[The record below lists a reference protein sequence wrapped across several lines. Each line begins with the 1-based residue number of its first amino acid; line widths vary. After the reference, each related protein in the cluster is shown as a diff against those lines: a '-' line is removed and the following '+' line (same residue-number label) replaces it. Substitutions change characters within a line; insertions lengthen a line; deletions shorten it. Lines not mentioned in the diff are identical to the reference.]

1 MKKLAAKFLS
11 FISLVFFSS
20 HILSSSLELECF
32 GESELPNLYY
42 GRETLDKSL
51 HLRLESNLIGF
62 YFSLNEAE
70 KTGNVRF
77 LGLIDP
83 NTNPIKKSFNLSNLE
98 MSERF
103 ISAEVKIDIDR
114 KGAFEI
120 DRGRG
125 EIRYWSQSWP
135 KSVAGTCEKLK
146 TLVPKF

>member
-1 MKKLAAKFLS
+1 MKKLLANIFS

-20 HILSSSLELECF
+20 HILSASLELECF
-32 GESELPNLYY
+32 GESDLPNLYY
-42 GRETLDKSL
+42 GRETLDKSW
-51 HLRLESNLIGF
+51 HLKLEPKLIGF

-70 KTGNVRF
+70 KTGKVRF
-77 LGLIDP
+77 LGLIAP
-83 NTNPIKKSFNLSNLE
+83 NTNSEEKSFNLSNLE

-120 DRGRG
+120 DRGKG
-125 EIRYWSQSWP
+125 MIRYWSQSWP

-146 TLVPKF
+146 VLVPKF

>member
-1 MKKLAAKFLS
+1 MKKLLANIFS

-20 HILSSSLELECF
+20 HILSASLELECF
-32 GESELPNLYY
+32 GESDLPNLYY
-42 GRETLDKSL
+42 GRETLDKSW
-51 HLRLESNLIGF
+51 HLKLESKLIGF

-70 KTGNVRF
+70 KTGKVRF

-83 NTNPIKKSFNLSNLE
+83 NTNSTKKSFNLSNLE

-120 DRGRG
+120 DRGKG
-125 EIRYWSQSWP
+125 MIRYWSQSWP

-146 TLVPKF
+146 VLVPKF

>member
-1 MKKLAAKFLS
+1 MKKLLANIFS

-20 HILSSSLELECF
+20 HILSASLELECF
-32 GESELPNLYY
+32 GESDLPNLYY
-42 GRETLDKSL
+42 GRETLDESW
-51 HLRLESNLIGF
+51 HLKLESKLIGF

-70 KTGNVRF
+70 KTGKVRF

-83 NTNPIKKSFNLSNLE
+83 NANSRKKSFNLSNLE

-120 DRGRG
+120 DRGKG
-125 EIRYWSQSWP
+125 MIRYWSQSWP

-146 TLVPKF
+146 VLVPKF

>member
-1 MKKLAAKFLS
+1 MSAS
-11 FISLVFFSS
+11 FFFSLQT
-20 HILSSSLELECF
+20 LSSSLELECF
-32 GESELPNLYY
+32 GESDLPNLYY
-42 GRETLDKSL
+42 GRETLDESW
-51 HLRLESNLIGF
+51 HLKLESKLIGF

-70 KTGNVRF
+70 KTGKVRF

-83 NTNPIKKSFNLSNLE
+83 NMNSTKKSFNLSNLE

-120 DRGRG
+120 DRGKG
-125 EIRYWSQSWP
+125 MIRYWSQSWP

-146 TLVPKF
+146 VLVPKF

>member
-1 MKKLAAKFLS
+1 MKKLLANIFS

-20 HILSSSLELECF
+20 HILSASLELECF
-32 GESELPNLYY
+32 GESDLPNLYY
-42 GRETLDKSL
+42 GRETLDKSW
-51 HLRLESNLIGF
+51 HLKLESKLIGF

-70 KTGNVRF
+70 KTGKVRF

-83 NTNPIKKSFNLSNLE
+83 NTNSAKKSFNLSNLE

-103 ISAEVKIDIDR
+103 VSAEVKIDIDR

-120 DRGRG
+120 DRLSGM
-125 EIRYWSQSWP
+125 IRYWSQSWP

-146 TLVPKF
+146 VLVPKF

>member
-1 MKKLAAKFLS
+1 MKKLLANIFS

-20 HILSSSLELECF
+20 HILSASLELECF
-32 GESELPNLYY
+32 GESDLPNLYY
-42 GRETLDKSL
+42 GRETLDKSW
-51 HLRLESNLIGF
+51 HLKLESKLIGF

-70 KTGNVRF
+70 KTGKVRF
-77 LGLIDP
+77 LGLIAP
-83 NTNPIKKSFNLSNLE
+83 NTNSEEKSFNLSNLE

-120 DRGRG
+120 DRGKG
-125 EIRYWSQSWP
+125 MIRYWSQSWP

-146 TLVPKF
+146 VLVPKF

>member
-1 MKKLAAKFLS
+1 MKKSAVEI
-11 FISLVFFSS
+11 FIFGSLVFFSLQT
-20 HILSSSLELECF
+20 LSSSLELECF
-32 GESELPNLYY
+32 GESDLPNLYY
-42 GRETLDKSL
+42 GRETLDKSW
-51 HLRLESNLIGF
+51 HLKLESKLIGF

-70 KTGNVRF
+70 KTGKVRF

-83 NTNPIKKSFNLSNLE
+83 NMKSTKKSFDLSNLE

-120 DRGRG
+120 DRGKG
-125 EIRYWSQSWP
+125 MIRYWSQSWP

-146 TLVPKF
+146 VLVPKF

>member
-1 MKKLAAKFLS
+1 MKKSAVEI
-11 FISLVFFSS
+11 FIFVSLVFFSLQT
-20 HILSSSLELECF
+20 LSSSLELECF
-32 GESELPNLYY
+32 GESDLPNLYY
-42 GRETLDKSL
+42 GRETLDKSW
-51 HLRLESNLIGF
+51 HLKLESKLIGF

-70 KTGNVRF
+70 KTGKVRF

-83 NTNPIKKSFNLSNLE
+83 NANSRKKSFNLSNLE

-120 DRGRG
+120 DRGKG
-125 EIRYWSQSWP
+125 MIRYWSQSWP

-146 TLVPKF
+146 VLVPKF